1 VVDHVARFVA
11 RPGAL
16 RAAVVDLGTS
26 GAGDFAGLAADHDAV
41 LVLLLSTPQDGVAP
55 ALLERCDAIL
65 LRDDVGPETLRMAL
79 TAATLGMRLLPRA
92 LRPGAAGHD
101 GPSGVQALGEP
112 AQRAMELLA
121 GGLRDA
127 EIARE
132 LNLSE
137 SAARKLIQRAVQR
150 LGARTR
156 SQAVA
161 IAARAGALGASEPR
175 LPG

>member
-1 VVDHVARFVA
+1 VVDDVARFVT

-16 RAAVVDLGTS
+16 RSAVIDLGTP
-26 GAGDFAGLAADHDAV
+26 GAGDFARLAADHHAV
-41 LVLLLSTPQDGVAP
+41 LILLIVSARDGVQP

-65 LRDDVGPETLRMAL
+65 LRDEVGPETLRMAL

-92 LRPGAAGHD
+92 LRPGAADGD
-101 GPSGVQALGEP
+101 GPPGRQALGEP
-112 AQRAMELLA
+112 AQRALELLA

-161 IAARAGALGASEPR
+161 IAARAGALGASETRP
-175 LPG
+175 PG